1 AQRQYTEFARAY
13 EGWTN
18 DRPFLAPDQV
28 EYRSVED
35 WKFQTNLETVHGL
48 FPWATGLPEFVNLLL
63 VTMAFSGV
71 GAVVGCIRAMRSGP
85 QTPDAASMIAAPLFG
100 LVSGLLLFSLLAAAG
115 MLMTGSVR
123 FDFHPL

>member
-1 AQRQYTEFARAY
+1 PGGAPPSDDRPVSLRRGLWNAVALALWVLACVYVGSGAFSSVVAQRQYTEFARAY

-71 GAVVGCIRAMRSGP
+71 GAVVGCIRAM
-85 QTPDAASMIAAPLFG
+85 
-100 LVSGLLLFSLLAAAG
+100 
-115 MLMTGSVR
+115 
-123 FDFHPL
+123 